1 MPSRTVSVKD
11 LYKLFPNNR
20 LMDTIPL
27 VKVELILEI
36 SFSTFGQVQYS
47 DENGRPW
54 IKEFVGDKWSV
65 EIFLKEQKYIKF
77 SVFVSNQFLQK
88 GKTVKL
94 VKKVDNVIVE
104 QKEFQIFG
112 DKIFEGWFKLG

>member
-1 MPSRTVSVKD
+1 
-11 LYKLFPNNR
+11 
-20 LMDTIPL
+20 MDTIPL